1 MPFLTPS
8 IIKLSYGGSAV
19 EFNPG
24 SQTSGTQLTLSDHS
38 RSELSIDYDVIE
50 KSQRM
55 ANGTLRKYVVAKKK
69 SFSCSWD
76 SLPTVTSFVVD
87 GYADAKKMKQYYELY
102 SGQPLM
108 MILYYGRNEPAIL
121 TDNEVPTTTSYAEIY
136 NVFWES
142 FSFEVVKRYQNFD
155 YWNVDAE
162 FVEI

>member
-8 IIKLSYGGSAV
+8 IIKLSYAGSAV

-102 SGQPLM
+102 SAQPLVM
-108 MILYYGRNEPAIL
+108 TLYYGRNEA
-121 TDNEVPTTTSYAEIY
+121 TDLSYAETY

-142 FSFEVVKRYQNFD
+142 FSFEIVKRYQNFD